1 MISQTILHTNL
12 VVHIVGISMVLGIT
26 IANYVAFK
34 QFWKLYDTNKGQG
47 LSAFQAISK
56 FQIVGITGLLLLI
69 LSGIIMLYLFQW
81 TFYELLWFKI
91 KLCLVLLIFINGFT
105 MGRIQTLKLIAFLS
119 EARASSESPE
129 DIALLKRNLRVFH
142 LTQLMLFFL
151 IIVVSVFRF
160 SFHL

>member
-1 MISQTILHTNL
+1 MISQTILHTTL

-34 QFWKLYDTNKGQG
+34 QFWKLYDINKEQG
-47 LSAFQAISK
+47 LSAFRAISK
-56 FQIVGITGLLLLI
+56 FQVVGITGLLLLI

-105 MGRIQTLKLIAFLS
+105 MGRIQTLKLMTFLS
-119 EARASSESPE
+119 KVKAPSESTK

-160 SFHL
+160 N

>member
-1 MISQTILHTNL
+1 MMSQTILHTAL
-12 VVHIVGISMVLGIT
+12 VVHIIGISMILGIT

-34 QFWKLYDTNKGQG
+34 QFWKLYDTHKEQG

-69 LSGIIMLYLFQW
+69 LSGTIMLYLFQW

-105 MGRIQTLKLIAFLS
+105 MGRIQTLKLMAFLS
-119 EARASSESPE
+119 GVRATGESPE
-129 DIALLKRNLRVFH
+129 DIVLLKRNLRVFH

-151 IIVVSVFRF
+151 IIV
-160 SFHL
+160 

>member
-1 MISQTILHTNL
+1 MISQTILHTTL

-34 QFWKLYDTNKGQG
+34 QFWKLYDINKEQG
-47 LSAFQAISK
+47 LSAFRAISK
-56 FQIVGITGLLLLI
+56 FQVVGITGLLLLI
-69 LSGIIMLYLFQW
+69 LSGTIMLYLFQW

-119 EARASSESPE
+119 EARAPSESPK
-129 DIALLKRNLRVFH
+129 DIALLKRNLRIFH
-142 LTQLMLFFL
+142 LTQLLLFFL

-160 SFHL
+160 S

>member
-1 MISQTILHTNL
+1 MMSQTILHTSL
-12 VVHIVGISMVLGIT
+12 VVHIIGVSMVLGIT
-26 IANYVAFK
+26 IANYVAFR
-34 QFWKLYDTNKGQG
+34 QCWKLYGTHKEQG
-47 LSAFQAISK
+47 LSAFQAVSK

-105 MGRIQTLKLIAFLS
+105 TGRIQTLKLIAFLS
-119 EARASSESPE
+119 EASESPE

-160 SFHL
+160 S

>member
-1 MISQTILHTNL
+1 MMSQTILHTSL
-12 VVHIVGISMVLGIT
+12 VVHIIGVSMVLGIT
-26 IANYVAFK
+26 IANYVAFR
-34 QFWKLYDTNKGQG
+34 QCWKLYGTHKEQG
-47 LSAFQAISK
+47 LSAFQAVSK

-105 MGRIQTLKLIAFLS
+105 TGRIQTLKLMAFLS
-119 EARASSESPE
+119 EVSATGESPK
-129 DIALLKRNLRVFH
+129 DIALLKRNLRIFH
-142 LTQLMLFFL
+142 LTQLLLFFL

-160 SFHL
+160 S